1 MGRKE
6 KLIPCE
12 LSILSL
18 SPNRLILGAA
28 AQQEVKHVL
37 ESVAT
42 VMSTRSA
49 VTDTYDML
57 ECASVTEI
65 RPIRFPGEIDGDER
79 DDAGDD
85 QIDGNQGGITF
96 AHHKQLRRDQGC

>member
-65 RPIRFPGEIDGDER
+65 RPIRFPGEIDGDSEDDRAENGLDHKER
-79 DDAGDD
+79 RFTTDDLHNSPSFMD
-85 QIDGNQGGITF
+85 
-96 AHHKQLRRDQGC
+96 